1 MAKTPFL
8 NVFNRF
14 FDMIIYFFDVLIVVI
29 SNEVKQPIS
38 L

>member
-8 NVFNRF
+8 NVFKRF
-14 FDMIIYFFDVLIVVI
+14 FDMIIYFFDVLIIII
-29 SNEVKQPIS
+29 SNEVKQFIS